1 MSGKG
6 SVSLQTCQYIVFF
19 LSSLQTFTQCVS
31 LHLNSFIARREQC
44 KAVQAAYPSLELTAS
59 MGYTHVS
66 IAFEHFRLQL
76 GYSADSRR
84 PHSVEQTVSEAVE
97 SFPRAAREQISLLSQ
112 HKSDFEHR
120 DLLEVLSDWILLRVF
135 SPTH

>member
-1 MSGKG
+1 M
-6 SVSLQTCQYIVFF
+6 
-19 LSSLQTFTQCVS
+19 QTFTQCVS

-120 DLLEVLSDWILLRVF
+120 DLLEVLSDWIL
-135 SPTH
+135 

>member
-1 MSGKG
+1 M
-6 SVSLQTCQYIVFF
+6 
-19 LSSLQTFTQCVS
+19 
-31 LHLNSFIARREQC
+31 
-44 KAVQAAYPSLELTAS
+44 ELTAS

-84 PHSVEQTVSEAVE
+84 PRSVEQTVSEAVE